1 MGTAEGP
8 QSGHS
13 TVPHQIDVLIPT
25 YNPKREHLIETLE
38 SLLAQKYTDWHALI
52 HDDCSDIDTES
63 IVKPFL
69 KDPRITFKKSP
80 VRLGIGGNWNA
91 GLKAT
96 TGRFVAYLFQDD
108 LWSPEHLSHAMDILE
123 ENPPIGFVSMAHS
136 YLFDGHSPSTEYYER
151 VQAAMKNVKHGP
163 HSGMEML
170 RRMLECELT
179 PNVIGEPSFV
189 VIRRYIIDA
198 AGPFLEDMPQAL
210 DMEEWLRVLR
220 ISKWYYAADGEFGS
234 FRVHGGGTSAVNQE
248 AGYGL
253 SDRLRCF
260 QILLQGLRGEDRRLA
275 LQSRDRAVQKMIAKF
290 FTRVGGGGA
299 VSGTSR
305 NNLIAYCL
313 RHPLL
318 MTRCFLQYVF
328 S

>member
-1 MGTAEGP
+1 MRETP
-8 QSGHS
+8 L
-13 TVPHQIDVLIPT
+13 IDVLIPT
-25 YNPKREHLIETLE
+25 YNPNPEHLTETLK

-52 HDDCSDIDTES
+52 HDDCSDTDTEA

-80 VRLGIGGNWNA
+80 ARLGIGGNWNA
-91 GLKAT
+91 CLKAT

-108 LWSPEHLSHAMDILE
+108 LWRPDYLSHAMDVLE
-123 ENPPIGFVSMAHS
+123 EHLDVGFVSMAHA
-136 YLFDGHSPSTEYYER
+136 YLFDGPSQSTDYYLR
-151 VQAAMKNVKHGP
+151 AQAAMRQVQPGP
-163 HSGMEML
+163 QRGMEML
-170 RRMLECELT
+170 RWMLARDLT

-210 DMEEWLRVLR
+210 DMDEWLRVLR
-220 ISKWYYAADGEFGS
+220 ITRWYYAADGVFGS

-248 AGYGL
+248 AGHGL

-260 QILLQGLRGEDRRLA
+260 DILLKDLRGEDRRLA
-275 LQSRDRAVQKMIAKF
+275 LRSRDRAVQKMIAKF
-290 FTRVGGGGA
+290 FARVGGGGV

-305 NNLIAYCL
+305 KNLIVYCL

-318 MTRCFLQYVF
+318 MTRCFLKHVF